1 MAVNVFVYGTL
12 LSGRSNHHIL
22 VEGQAKD
29 GVPAVLADYA
39 LYQVTPWYP
48 GIVPKPGRKVLGEVY
63 EVSPKLLTRLD
74 RLEGV
79 NVGLYR
85 REPETVKTNDGRQ
98 IEAFVYVWN
107 SGTDG
112 AREVP
117 LKEQP
122 WRKEV

>member
-1 MAVNVFVYGTL
+1 MAVNIFVYGTL
-12 LSGRSNHHIL
+12 LQGGSNHHIL
-22 VEGQAKD
+22 QAGEGR
-29 GVPAVLADYA
+29 GPVPAALEDYA

-63 EVSPKLLTRLD
+63 EVSPELLTRLD

-79 NVGLYR
+79 DVGLYR
-85 REPETVKTNDGRQ
+85 RELATVKTDDGRQ

-107 SGTDG
+107 SGTNG

-117 LKEQP
+117 LKKQP
-122 WRKEV
+122 WGKES